1 MKRIIL
7 SLGVIVLSILAVTS
21 CEKDD
26 SVTPPT
32 PTTGNEVSFL
42 NTKVIFP
49 TLAEAKTLLG
59 TSDVYTKGLSVFD
72 VKAKTQN
79 KNAKG
84 EADYLNFAKAQA
96 GGWTAAEI
104 ANLKA
109 SIATAE
115 AKIKALGLNLVLP
128 EIKIVKST
136 GLEEGGAAYT
146 RSDYIVFTANDAA
159 NKNAAPLFLHEL
171 FHVYSRAN
179 PEKRDALYALFGFSK
194 CNTIE
199 YPASLANRKM
209 SNPDAPILEHFITI
223 DFNGQKEDAVIL
235 LYANA
240 DYSSGDFFQYMTKE
254 LLIVEGD
261 ANNKKAKLVNG
272 KPDLRAFNT
281 PSNLL
286 TQIGKNTDYSL
297 HPEEISAEHFRMLVL
312 GIKVPNPSYLNDM
325 KAILK

>member
-1 MKRIIL
+1 MKKSIL
-7 SLGVIVLSILAVTS
+7 SLGIIALSIFVMTS
-21 CEKDD
+21 CNKDKEM
-26 SVTPPT
+26 TPAPAIE
-32 PTTGNEVSFL
+32 NEVSFL

-49 TLAEAKTLLG
+49 SLEKSKTLLG
-59 TSDVYTKGLSVFD
+59 TSDIYTQGLSIFD
-72 VKAKTQN
+72 VQAKTQN
-79 KNAKG
+79 KNAMG
-84 EADYLNFAKAQA
+84 EADYLKFAKAQA
-96 GGWTAAEI
+96 GAWTAAEI
-104 ANLKA
+104 TNLKA

-115 AKIKALGLNLVLP
+115 TKIKALGLNLVLP

-159 NKNAAPLFLHEL
+159 NTNAAPLFLHEL

-179 PEKRDALYALFGFSK
+179 PTKRDALYALLGFAK
-194 CNTIE
+194 CNTIA

-209 SNPDAPILEHFITI
+209 TNPDAPTLEHFITI
-223 DFNGQKEDAVIL
+223 DFNGQTEDAVIL

-254 LLIVEGD
+254 LLILEGD
-261 ANNKKAKLVNG
+261 ADNKKAKLVNG
-272 KPDLRAFNT
+272 NPDLRAFDT

-286 TQIGKNTDYSL
+286 TQIGSNTDYSL

-312 GIKVPNPSYLNDM
+312 GTTVPNPSFLNDM